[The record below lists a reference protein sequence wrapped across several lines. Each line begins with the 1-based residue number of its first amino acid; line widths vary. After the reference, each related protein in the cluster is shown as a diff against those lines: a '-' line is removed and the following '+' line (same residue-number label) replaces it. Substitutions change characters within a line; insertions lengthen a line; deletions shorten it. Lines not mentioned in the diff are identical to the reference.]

1 MFTGVLVC
9 LQQRLRVAMSALA
22 HKIVGDERQSCPVP
36 SWCLYTSQSLSPSH
50 NTIGHQEGEE
60 LSNVE
65 NNEGKTILCILSPS
79 SVMNFEILR
88 HRRLIYS
95 YLLTSTHCAFLPP
108 PPLDVHSPRWHC
120 LDYYSLQ
127 CLAFPSLGNFPGKIE
142 IVLVKFLLGSFRFQL
157 IRIEWIFV
165 RLGQGVE

>member
-108 PPLDVHSPRWHC
+108 SPRC
-120 LDYYSLQ
+120 TFTSVALFRLLFPPMFGISLAGKFSRENRDSFGKVSFGK
-127 CLAFPSLGNFPGKIE
+127 LSLPIN
-142 IVLVKFLLGSFRFQL
+142 
-157 IRIEWIFV
+157 
-165 RLGQGVE
+165 